1 MTDTLQMIAPVAV
14 LWIAAIAV
22 GWLLH
27 KKKRP
32 ARARDFNRYARE
44 DENK

>member
-27 KKKRP
+27 KLP
-32 ARARDFNRYARE
+32 AAPARDFYRYDRE
-44 DENK
+44 GENK

>member
-1 MTDTLQMIAPVAV
+1 MTDALKMIAPVAV

-27 KKKRP
+27 KKRP
-32 ARARDFNRYARE
+32 APARDFYRYDRE
-44 DENK
+44 EENK